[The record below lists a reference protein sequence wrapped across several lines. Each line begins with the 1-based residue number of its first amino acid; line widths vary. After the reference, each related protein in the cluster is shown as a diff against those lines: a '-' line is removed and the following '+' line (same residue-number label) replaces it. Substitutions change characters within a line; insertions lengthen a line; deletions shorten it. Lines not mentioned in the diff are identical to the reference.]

1 MMREDSNPWIL
12 IVLLGLAGIVAAW
25 AMFIAACYVA
35 KAIWQ
40 S

>member
-1 MMREDSNPWIL
+1 MREDSNPWIL

-25 AMFIAACYVA
+25 AMFIAACYVV

>member
-1 MMREDSNPWIL
+1 MRKDSNPWIL

>member
-1 MMREDSNPWIL
+1 MREDSNPWIL

-25 AMFIAACYVA
+25 GMFIAACYVA

>member
-1 MMREDSNPWIL
+1 MREDSNPWIL
-12 IVLLGLAGIVAAW
+12 IVLLGLAGIVAVW